1 MYAPDNDDRRLSE
14 LPAVLD
20 PGGSGS
26 ATLLEMTDAQKR
38 KARRK
43 QPPGF
48 APSKPTTPRTRRKM
62 T

>member
-1 MYAPDNDDRRLSE
+1 MYVPGNDDRRLLE
-14 LPAVLD
+14 PPAVLD

-38 KARRK
+38 KARKR

-48 APSKPTTPRTRRKM
+48 APSKSTTPRTRRK
-62 T
+62 TT